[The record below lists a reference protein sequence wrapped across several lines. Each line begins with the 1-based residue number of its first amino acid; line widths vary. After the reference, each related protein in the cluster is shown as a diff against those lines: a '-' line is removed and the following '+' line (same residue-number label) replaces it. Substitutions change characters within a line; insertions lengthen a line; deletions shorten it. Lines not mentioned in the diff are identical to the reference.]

1 MLKISLLGVGLMG
14 APMSRRLLGAGH
26 ALTVWN
32 RSPDK
37 AQALVAHGARLA
49 PTPAQAVQ
57 EADLVITMLTDGHAV
72 GQVLFGPAGDSAAQ
86 GLRPGTL
93 VIDMSSILP
102 EEARSHA
109 AKLSALGVASLDA
122 PVSGGTLGA
131 EAGTLA
137 IMAGGSTAD
146 FERARQVLEVLGRP
160 VHVGPIGSGQL
171 TKLANQMIVGI
182 TIGAVAE
189 ALLLA
194 EQGGADPTKVREAL
208 RGGFAESRIL
218 EVHGQRMV
226 DGDFAKR
233 GSLGIQLKDLRNALH
248 TAQALAFEA
257 PITAHLTDLYAQA
270 AAEGLSDLDQ
280 SALFKS
286 LQSRQIK
293 ADGDASSRP

>member
-1 MLKISLLGVGLMG
+1 MLKIALLGVGLMG
-14 APMSRRLLGAGH
+14 APMSRRLLAAGH

-37 AQALVAHGARLA
+37 ARALVTHGAQLA
-49 PTPAQAVQ
+49 ATPAQAVQ
-57 EADLVITMLTDGHAV
+57 DAEVVITMLTDGQAV
-72 GQVLFGPAGDSAAQ
+72 GQVLFDPAIAGATQ

-102 EEARSHA
+102 EEARAHA
-109 AKLSALGVASLDA
+109 TRLSALGACALDA

-137 IMAGGSTAD
+137 IMAGGATAD
-146 FERARQVLEVLGRP
+146 FERARPILEVLGRP

-194 EQGGADPTKVREAL
+194 EQGGADPAKVREAL

-226 DGDFAKR
+226 EGDFAKR

-257 PITAHLTDLYAQA
+257 PITTRLTDLYAQA

-286 LQSRQIK
+286 LQARQPHSR
-293 ADGDASSRP
+293 G